1 MMLSLFLLN
10 LHKPKT
16 NKTMENFTMVETGK
30 GSVKR
35 TAIAVRPYFDNTAS
49 NMGLEDYGMSLFD
62 GVTHNEQLACL
73 DNNGVVRYITGLNE
87 FAPEIKLLPIAD
99 KEARIREIRLAVAEL
114 EQELAANVIDIE
126 DKDFWAKVTL
136 LRPNNSEFWNKIS
149 ISCGNEPLFLDP
161 KDPYDRIK
169 LYAIEAGG
177 FSLVSKSLEDARAKA
192 VPPKFYLDKEEETVM
207 VRTEYKKLRNK
218 ALSELQKLFDKNS
231 TKLFYIAKVVDINST
246 QYRKSTPNDVIY
258 ENMDNYIAGLGG
270 ESNKERAAKT
280 FMDTAI
286 MDMETLKIKS
296 IVRDSVFFKYI
307 VNKADGYIYHTKTN
321 ALLGRNVSDV
331 VEHLK
336 NPLNEHILKDLN
348 AACEKYWNS

>member
-1 MMLSLFLLN
+1 MD
-10 LHKPKT
+10 
-16 NKTMENFTMVETGK
+16 NFTMVETGK
-30 GSVKR
+30 GSVKK
-35 TAIAVRPYFDNTAS
+35 TAIAVRPFFDNSSS

-62 GVTHNEQLACL
+62 GVTHSEQIACL
-73 DNNGVVRYITGLNE
+73 DNNGVVRYLTGLNE
-87 FAPEIKLLPIAD
+87 FAPEIKLLNEEDRIA
-99 KEARIREIRLAVAEL
+99 KVREIRNAVAEL
-114 EQELAANVIDIE
+114 EKELAANVLDVE
-126 DKDFWAKVTL
+126 DPMFWNKVTL
-136 LRPNNSEFWNKIS
+136 LQPKNKEFWNKIS

-177 FSLVSKSLEDARAKA
+177 FSLISKSFEDARSKA

-218 ALSELQKLFDKNS
+218 ALAELQKLFDKNS

-258 ENMDNYIAGLGG
+258 ENMDVFINGLGG
-270 ESNKERAAKT
+270 ESNKERAAKS
-280 FMDTAI
+280 FMDVAN

-307 VNKADGYIYHTKTN
+307 INKADGYIYHTKSG
-321 ALLGRNVSDV
+321 AMLGRNVSDV

-336 NPLNEHILKDLN
+336 NPLNEDILKDLN

>member
-1 MMLSLFLLN
+1 
-10 LHKPKT
+10 
-16 NKTMENFTMVETGK
+16 MENFTMVETGK
-30 GSVKR
+30 GSIKK
-35 TAIAVRPYFDNTAS
+35 TAIAVRPYFDSSAS

-73 DNNGVVRYITGLNE
+73 DNNGVVRYVTGLNE
-87 FAPEIKLLPIAD
+87 FAPEIKLLPTAER
-99 KEARIREIRLAVAEL
+99 EARVREIRLAVAEL
-114 EQELAANVIDIE
+114 EQELAANVIDTD
-126 DKDFWAKVTL
+126 DK
-136 LRPNNSEFWNKIS
+136 EFWNKVILLKPNNAEFWNRIS
-149 ISCGNEPLFLDP
+149 MSCGNEPVFLDP

-177 FSLVSKSLEDARAKA
+177 FSLVAKSLEDARAKA

-270 ESNKERAAKT
+270 EQNKERAAKT
-280 FMDTAI
+280 FMDTAN

-336 NPLNEHILKDLN
+336 NPLNEDILKDLN
-348 AACEKYWNS
+348 AACEKFWNS

>member
-1 MMLSLFLLN
+1 
-10 LHKPKT
+10 
-16 NKTMENFTMVETGK
+16 MENFTMVETGK
-30 GSVKR
+30 GSVKK
-35 TAIAVRPYFDNTAS
+35 TAIAVRPYFDNSAS

-87 FAPEIKLLPIAD
+87 FAPEIKLLPTEE
-99 KEARIREIRLAVAEL
+99 KEARVREIRKAVAEL

-126 DKDFWAKVTL
+126 DKEFWNKVVL
-136 LRPNNSEFWNKIS
+136 LKPNNSEFWNKIN
-149 ISCGNEPLFLDP
+149 ISCGNDPVFLDP

-169 LYAIEAGG
+169 LHAIEAGG
-177 FSLVSKSLEDARAKA
+177 FSLVAKSLEDARAKA

-258 ENMDNYIAGLGG
+258 ENMDNYIAGFGG
-270 ESNKERAAKT
+270 ETNKERAAKT
-280 FMDTAI
+280 FMETANL
-286 MDMETLKIKS
+286 DMETLKIKS

-307 VNKADGYIYHTKTN
+307 VNKADGYIYHTKTG
-321 ALLGRNVSDV
+321 AMLGRNVSDV

-336 NPLNEHILKDLN
+336 NPLNEDVLKDLN
-348 AACEKYWNS
+348 TACEKYWNS